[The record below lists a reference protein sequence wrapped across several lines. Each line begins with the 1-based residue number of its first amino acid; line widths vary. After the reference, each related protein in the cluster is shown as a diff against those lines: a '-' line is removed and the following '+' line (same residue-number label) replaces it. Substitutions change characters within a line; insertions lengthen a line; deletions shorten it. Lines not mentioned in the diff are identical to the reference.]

1 MRPASRALT
10 ILLFVTAL
18 LFLPLVLNG
27 EFIWDDTQLVLRNEL
42 THSFSNLGKMFSE
55 DLWAATPNGAGD
67 FFYYRPLMLLSL
79 TVDNTLGFG
88 SIGHHLHSL
97 AWHLLCVVLLFR
109 LCLNNT
115 DYESTTDEGLTKK
128 AAWSLLAGVSLFALH
143 PLQSEAIAHIAA
155 RNDAMACAGI
165 LGALLLLSDADPE
178 PRSLWGAGA
187 CISLSV
193 FSKETALL
201 APLMLVAF
209 DQARFGGPQNPR
221 RYGAVLLPIGL
232 ALGLRLSLGGAG
244 LPLPTGLD
252 AARDLV
258 AGTGFYVGALVFPW
272 NLTPA
277 VSTQEMQLALLPMVV
292 GGGLLFWLWRKT
304 SSFGRAGLGL
314 AFLGFLPAIP
324 GLVLTENTGFRYMYL
339 PLAGLAM
346 ALSGVLHKS
355 HRGLTIAVPALLF
368 ALTAKQLSHW
378 QSDTALWQQAY
389 TSAPGL
395 QSACGMFKATEAK
408 ALAPAPGPQR
418 EALFLSAEPW
428 LAKSLESPTNPYCCF
443 SASRWMWERNQ
454 NEWDLMKPQPAITW
468 GRLALRNGCEKSAEL
483 LVPLAISEAI
493 TGKWDQAEERVRNL
507 KRNPYGLRPVLLS
520 AAGLRRND
528 PSPLESFA
536 QGDPKAEN
544 QLKKAV
550 QLLLDAS
557 LALRAP

>member
-1 MRPASRALT
+1 MKPDSRALA

-18 LFLPLVLNG
+18 LFLPLVLKG
-27 EFIWDDTQLVLRNEL
+27 EFIWDDTQLVLRNEW
-42 THSFSNLGKMFSE
+42 THSFANLGKMFSE

-67 FFYYRPLMLLSL
+67 FFYYRPLMLVGL
-79 TVDNTLGFG
+79 TVDKALGFG
-88 SIGHHLHSL
+88 AVGHHLHSL

-109 LCLNNT
+109 LCANNIDFGNT
-115 DYESTTDEGLTKK
+115 KGDGLTPK

-143 PLQSEAIAHIAA
+143 PLQSEALAHIAA

-165 LGALLLLSDADPE
+165 LGALLFLSDADPE

-201 APLMLVAF
+201 APLMLMAF

-252 AARDLV
+252 ALSDLLS
-258 AGTGFYVGALVFPW
+258 GTGFYVGALVFPW

-277 VSTQEMQLALLPMVV
+277 VSTQQMQLTLLPMVV
-292 GGGLLFWLWRKT
+292 GGGLLLWLWRKT

-346 ALSGVLHKS
+346 ALPAVLQKS
-355 HRGLTIAVPALLF
+355 HRGLMIAVPALLF
-368 ALTAKQLSHW
+368 ALTAKQLPHW

-408 ALAPAPGPQR
+408 ALAQAPGPQR

-428 LAKSLESPTNPYCCF
+428 LAKSLEAPTNPYCCF
-443 SASRWMWERNQ
+443 SASRWMWDRNQ
-454 NEWDLMKPQPAITW
+454 KEWDMMKPQPAIEW
-468 GRLALRNGCEKSAEL
+468 GRLALRNGCEKSPEL
-483 LVPLAISEAI
+483 LVPLAVSEALM
-493 TGKWDQAEERVRNL
+493 GEWDQAEERVRHL

-520 AAGLRRND
+520 AAGLRRQD
-528 PSPLESFA
+528 STTLKGFA
-536 QGDPKAEN
+536 QGDPEAEA
-544 QLKKAV
+544 QLKTAV
-550 QLLLDAS
+550 QMLLDAS
-557 LALRAP
+557 LARQAP